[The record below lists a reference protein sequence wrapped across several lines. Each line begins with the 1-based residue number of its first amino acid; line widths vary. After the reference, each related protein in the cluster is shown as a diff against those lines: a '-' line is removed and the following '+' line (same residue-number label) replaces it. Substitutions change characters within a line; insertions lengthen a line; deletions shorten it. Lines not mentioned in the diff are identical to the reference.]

1 MILIMQLRLAQ
12 PIKKKISIAIDNR
25 DFIINKTDLILY
37 PQAPTIAISSFY
49 KLIRIV
55 EIGDFHIRAIP

>member
-12 PIKKKISIAIDNR
+12 PNKKISIAIDNR
-25 DFIINKTDLILY
+25 DFIISKTDLILY

-55 EIGDFHIRAIP
+55 EIGDFHIRTIP

>member
-25 DFIINKTDLILY
+25 DFIINKTSDKDLSNQNEDVL
-37 PQAPTIAISSFY
+37 
-49 KLIRIV
+49 
-55 EIGDFHIRAIP
+55 